1 MRLWRIGILTVVL
14 VAALAG
20 CDRGDADKPFNGYA
34 EAEFTRVAAPVAGR
48 IVALAAQRGAD
59 VASGALLFTI
69 EQTEG
74 EAQVQSAKAK
84 LAHAQATQHDLSK
97 GQRPDEIAQAES
109 SLVAARAIARRSEDD
124 LERQSKLAHDGF
136 ISTSSLVELRATRDA
151 DAARVRE
158 AEAALR
164 TARLGAR
171 TDQQAAA
178 HADVQQARADLAQTE
193 WRYGQ
198 TLVQAM
204 APAHVD
210 DTLYRM
216 GEWVPEGTPV
226 VSLLEPGALKIRF
239 FVPEPRLAGIQPG
252 NVVRVTC
259 DGCGAGVQAHVRN
272 IASAAE
278 FTPPVVYSQTNN
290 PRLVFMVEATL
301 APADAA
307 HLRPGLPVEVHLK

>member
-1 MRLWRIGILTVVL
+1 MRSWRIEFLTVVL
-14 VAALAG
+14 AAALAG
-20 CDRGDADKPFNGYA
+20 CGRDSADQPFNGYA

-59 VASGALLFTI
+59 IASGAQLFTI
-69 EQTEG
+69 EQTES
-74 EAQVQSAKAK
+74 EAQVQSAKAR
-84 LAHAQATQHDLSK
+84 LAHAQATQVDLSK
-97 GQRPDEIAQAES
+97 GQRPDEIAQAEAT
-109 SLVAARAIARRSEDD
+109 LVAARAAARRSQDD
-124 LERQSKLAHDGF
+124 LERQRHLAQAGF
-136 ISTSSLVELRATRDA
+136 ISTASLVDLQATRDA
-151 DAARVRE
+151 DAARVHE
-158 AEAALR
+158 LEAALR

-171 TDQQAAA
+171 KDQQAAA

-193 WRYGQ
+193 WRFGQ

-210 DTLYRM
+210 DTLYRV

-239 FVPEPRLAGIQPG
+239 FVPEPRLAAVQPG
-252 NVVRVTC
+252 VVVHVSC
-259 DGCGAGVQAHVRN
+259 DGCGSGLQARVRN

-307 HLRPGLPVEVHLK
+307 RLRPGLPVEVSLK